1 VIFLHLKSKRGNSLI
16 TIPFV
21 KTDLFCM
28 PLAMFYLE
36 ICQSSVIVDLSIFG
50 LIILLTLLNCDFNYN
65 LRFFKG

>member
-1 VIFLHLKSKRGNSLI
+1 
-16 TIPFV
+16 
-21 KTDLFCM
+21 M

-50 LIILLTLLNCDFNYN
+50 LLLTLLNCDFNYN